1 MYYLNRTENNLP
13 QACSCMEA
21 DKCHIKTGTYNYT
34 VITYG
39 RRAAPWK

>member
-1 MYYLNRTENNLP
+1 
-13 QACSCMEA
+13 MEA